1 MTDKN
6 GQATPMGTV
15 LETPRL
21 SDEGTRAYLNAV
33 ALSGEGSGEGR
44 AATTSA
50 KGDEGRNMNRHSLL
64 EEERWA
70 AAPAPSMA
78 HAL

>member
-1 MTDKN
+1 MTVSTWSPPGSPLDNARYVTARHMPVLYMTDKN

-33 ALSGEGSGEGR
+33 ALSGEGI
-44 AATTSA
+44 
-50 KGDEGRNMNRHSLL
+50 
-64 EEERWA
+64 
-70 AAPAPSMA
+70 
-78 HAL
+78 